1 VPNVLESHIRICQYL
16 SDITIAMT
24 IAMTITAPDAMSFPR
39 TIRGTRDDFLP
50 PGLTVASKGC
60 QFFFFP
66 AADDK
71 Q

>member
-1 VPNVLESHIRICQYL
+1 MPNVLESHIRICQYL
-16 SDITIAMT
+16 SDIT